1 MEETLSSLVAS
12 MRDPANGSSPGTTPN
27 PSTLLG
33 QEELQ
38 QELVVKAIKVKKRS
52 RRQQGKLTL
61 TDRSLLL
68 IICSNRWSSLAD
80 SSQCSCL
87 SDSSL
92 SDSVSVAQHSSC
104 SEGASGTDVSEQAL
118 LVCMEVPNQGCGEHH
133 QDPQS
138 KEAKY
143 G

>member
-1 MEETLSSLVAS
+1 MC
-12 MRDPANGSSPGTTPN
+12 DPANGSPPGTTPN
-27 PSTLLG
+27 YSTLLG

-61 TDRSLLL
+61 TERSVLLVV
-68 IICSNRWSSLAD
+68 CSNRWSSLAD
-80 SSQCSCL
+80 SSQCSRL

-92 SDSVSVAQHSSC
+92 SDSVSVAQHGSC
-104 SEGASGTDVSEQAL
+104 REGASGTHLSEQAL
-118 LVCMEVPNQGCGEHH
+118 LVCMEGQNRGCGEHD
-133 QDPQS
+133 QDPQPN
-138 KEAKY
+138 EAKY